1 LAFKV
6 ILQEN
11 RMSFISHIGTAVPQ
25 NAHLQADILKF
36 MLEKTEFSNEERR
49 MVKLMYGMSGISTRH
64 SVLPDFAEN
73 TSENILF
80 AKDKKLFDNV
90 EDRLNVYDEHAAK
103 LAISAI
109 NDAKIDT
116 SEITHLITISCTG
129 MSAPGLDIVLVKE
142 LRLNPEIYRTSINF
156 MGCYA
161 AIHGLKQADAI
172 ARSEPEAKV
181 LVVSVELCTLHFQE
195 ENRQDY
201 ITSNLLF
208 ADGAACFQV
217 NSKEGKWRIDSF
229 YSKLYLEAE
238 NSMAWHVNSKGFLMK
253 LDAEVPDMI
262 FKNIKGFVD
271 AALDKCKN
279 IETENISW
287 LIHPGGR
294 KILEATARALALK
307 NNDLDASFKILKN
320 YGNMSSATLIFILK
334 EMFDSEKEHLFMAG
348 FGPGITMESAMLTR
362 V

>member
-1 LAFKV
+1 
-6 ILQEN
+6 
-11 RMSFISHIGTAVPQ
+11 MSFISHIGTAVPQ
-25 NAHLQADILKF
+25 YAHLQADILKF
-36 MLEKTEFSNEERR
+36 MLEKTAFSDQERR

-73 TSENILF
+73 TSESLLF
-80 AKDKKLFDNV
+80 SIDKKLSDHV
-90 EDRLNVYDEHAAK
+90 ENRLNVYDDHACA

-109 NDAKIDT
+109 KDAKINVA
-116 SEITHLITISCTG
+116 EITHLITISCTG
-129 MSAPGLDIVLVKE
+129 MSAPGLDIALVKALE
-142 LRLNPEIYRTSINF
+142 LDPEIYRTSINF

-172 ARSEPEAKV
+172 ARSEPDAKV
-181 LVVSVELCTLHFQE
+181 LVVSVELCTLHFQD
-195 ENRQDY
+195 ENKQDY

-217 NSKEGKWRIDSF
+217 NSKAGKWKIDSF

-238 NSMAWHVNSKGFLMK
+238 NSMAWHIDSKGFLMK

-262 FKNIKGFVD
+262 FRNIKGFVE
-271 AALDKCKN
+271 AAIQKCGDLD
-279 IETENISW
+279 IRNISW

-294 KILEATARALALK
+294 KILEATARALSLK
-307 NNDLDASFKILKN
+307 NEDLAASFGVLKN

-334 EMFDSEKEHLFMAG
+334 EMFESDQKHLFMAG
-348 FGPGITMESAMLTR
+348 FGPGITMESAMLSR